1 LVPLRRSIFAAAIVC
16 ALALAPAAHADQPT
30 YQAAT
35 KAWEN
40 GDLDEAAKGY
50 DQAINEGG
58 LAPKEVLTA
67 YARLGTY
74 KAALGKQDEAL
85 SAFRL
90 AASLD
95 PDFQLPNESGP
106 KAAALYKKAHKEA
119 EGLGGKLE
127 IKAEVPTEAQAAH
140 TFSVIAHLP
149 DAFAPL
155 VDRVAID
162 VKDGLTGQGWNSS
175 APAEA
180 TVQFEVPSRAVPSGA
195 TLVVRVD
202 ALDVHGNRYASSET
216 RVKVSGSR
224 ATFAS
229 MDEPEPEP
237 TPKEE
242 PPKKG
247 FWQSPWP
254 YAIGGGIVAASLVT
268 FFATRPT
275 DDVMVTAPRWK

>member
-1 LVPLRRSIFAAAIVC
+1 MSVLRRSLFAGAVLA
-16 ALALAPAAHADQPT
+16 ALAIAPAAAAQQPT
-30 YQAAT
+30 FQAASQ
-35 KAWEN
+35 AWEN
-40 GDLDEAAKGY
+40 GSLDEAAKAY
-50 DQAINEGG
+50 EQAVNEGG

-74 KAALGKQDEAL
+74 KAALGKQEEAL

-95 PDFQLPNESGP
+95 PEFELPNESGP

-127 IKAEVPTEAQAAH
+127 IKAEVPTEAAPAK
-140 TFSVIAHLP
+140 TFSVVAHLP
-149 DAFAPL
+149 EAFAPL

-162 VKDGLTGQGWNSS
+162 VKDTLTGQGWSSS
-175 APAEA
+175 AQADA
-180 TVQFEVPSRAVPSGA
+180 TVQFEVPSRAVPAGA
-195 TLVVRVD
+195 TLLVRVD
-202 ALDVHGNRYASSET
+202 ALDVHGNRYASNEA
-216 RVKVSGSR
+216 RVKVGGSR
-224 ATFAS
+224 AGFGS
-229 MDEPEPEP
+229 MDEPMEEEAP
-237 TPKEE
+237 PKEE
-242 PPKKG
+242 PKKG
-247 FWQSPWP
+247 FWHSPWP